1 MKINS
6 VFLAFFLVIIVF
18 PATIFFI
25 YKQSFVGSLTSVG
38 SQTNQL
44 ENDPLVQRIKNE
56 VILPFCETGGMI
68 TDDNIPD
75 FFSQSFI
82 DFYES
87 KEGDI
92 DVSTLELITPLFI
105 ARRTYN
111 DMFIDFQE
119 FTGCDNYIKNIKS
132 KEIEPHMPRLAE
144 DIGYADYIYVYFPVE
159 NVRLNMFLVDENNS
173 LKIRAVGVVASPII
187 IKE

>member
-6 VFLAFFLVIIVF
+6 VFLVFFLVVIVF
-18 PATIFFI
+18 PATLFFI
-25 YKQSFVGSLTSVG
+25 YKQSFVNTLTSGG

-44 ENDPLVQRIKNE
+44 ENDPLVQRVKNE
-56 VILPFCETGGMI
+56 VILPFCETGGQFSEN
-68 TDDNIPD
+68 DIPKY
-75 FFSQSFI
+75 FTRSFV

-119 FTGCDNYIKNIKS
+119 FTGCDNYIKNIES
-132 KEIEPHMPRLAE
+132 KKIETYQPRLAE
-144 DIGYADYIYVYFPVE
+144 DIGYADYIYQYFPVE
-159 NVRLNMFLVDENNS
+159 NVRLTMFLKHDNGE
-173 LKIRAVGVVASPII
+173 LKIESVGVVASPII
-187 IKE
+187 KE